1 MSDPCGDKN
10 HPRTE
15 EGSMKRRVGMSKPI
29 REHWRRTKFKRA
41 AERRTKAVLE
51 AIRMG
56 FFIGLP
62 VGVAVELLRIRMFGN
77 PWE

>member
-1 MSDPCGDKN
+1 MSTLDFF
-10 HPRTE
+10 
-15 EGSMKRRVGMSKPI
+15 MI
-29 REHWRRTKFKRA
+29 LA
-41 AERRTKAVLE
+41 
-51 AIRMG
+51 MG